1 MIPNWIEL
9 FGIAASV
16 LVAISLT
23 MKNIKRLRLLNA
35 IGSLCFALYGARIG
49 SVPVTVLNIFIVVID
64 SYYLY
69 AMRSKRHHFETIE
82 GDPYASPFLQRFLE
96 YYKEDIAR
104 YQPEFALEPGKGWL
118 AELILRDLNPVS
130 LVIYRVADGRAESGA
145 EGGEVEIGL
154 DYATPGY
161 RDLKSAEYYF
171 GRAAE
176 RIAAGRQVTFVAR
189 ASVPAHR
196 RYLERIGFEAVGVG
210 DSSAYRMSVEG
221 PAA

>member
-9 FGIAASV
+9 FGAAASV

-49 SVPVTVLNIFIVVID
+49 SVPVTVLNIFIVAID

-104 YQPEFALEPGKGWL
+104 YQPEFALKPGQGWL

-130 LVIYRVADGRAESGA
+130 LVIYRVADG
-145 EGGEVEIGL
+145 GELEIGL

-196 RYLERIGFEAVGVG
+196 RYLERIGFAPAGADG
-210 DSSAYRMSVEG
+210 AGASGTYRMTMDG
-221 PAA
+221 PVA

>member
-9 FGIAASV
+9 FGTAASV

-49 SVPVTVLNIFIVVID
+49 SIVAID

-104 YQPEFALEPGKGWL
+104 YQPEFALEPGQGWL

-130 LVIYRVADGRAESGA
+130 LVIYRVADG
-145 EGGEVEIGL
+145 GELEIGL

-176 RIAAGRQVTFVAR
+176 RIAAGRQVTFVAK

-196 RYLERIGFEAVGVG
+196 RYLERIGFAPAGADAPG
-210 DSSAYRMSVEG
+210 AYRMTVDGS
-221 PAA
+221 AR

>member
-9 FGIAASV
+9 FGTAASV

-49 SVPVTVLNIFIVVID
+49 SIPVTVLNIFIVAID

-96 YYKEDIAR
+96 YYKDDIAR
-104 YQPEFALEPGKGWL
+104 YQPEFALEPGQGWL

-130 LVIYRVADGRAESGA
+130 LVIYRVAGGRA

-196 RYLERIGFEAVGVG
+196 RYLERLGFEPDVAGASGTYRLTVDG
-210 DSSAYRMSVEG
+210 SAR
-221 PAA
+221 